1 MDHGEE
7 QDMELQALE
16 AIYMEDFTREAG
28 ASPPSFELSLVPET
42 GGEDSHVS
50 LALKVTYT
58 ALYPEEAPELSCRP
72 LRGFTPDQT
81 AVCEA
86 LLREAAASDEL
97 LGQAMV
103 YMLAEKA
110 QEWMAERNVPENRD
124 MHTEMMK
131 RLEMSQAAA
140 NTAAQTSA
148 AAGAAGQCGAAGS
161 WRIDADAK
169 VGEIFEDHMPVDAT
183 TFAAWRNE
191 FDAEQQ
197 RLREVHAAAA
207 AASAGKQGG
216 GGEGCLLTGRQI
228 FEHGGGALLAS
239 DAGALAEGEEDMM
252 AVTREEMELDEVG
265 EAGGGGDAV
274 ASLLDNVDNED
285 LFDEEDDQC

>member
-148 AAGAAGQCGAAGS
+148 AAGAA
-161 WRIDADAK
+161 
-169 VGEIFEDHMPVDAT
+169 
-183 TFAAWRNE
+183 
-191 FDAEQQ
+191 
-197 RLREVHAAAA
+197 
-207 AASAGKQGG
+207 
-216 GGEGCLLTGRQI
+216 LTCC
-228 FEHGGGALLAS
+228 
-239 DAGALAEGEEDMM
+239 
-252 AVTREEMELDEVG
+252 
-265 EAGGGGDAV
+265 AGG
-274 ASLLDNVDNED
+274 SRCT
-285 LFDEEDDQC
+285 FDSSGR